1 MADNTID
8 LGFAHNG
15 PLFVNLTVPELIEH
29 SIRRGEGELTQD
41 GAINFRTGKYTGRS
55 PKDKFIVDNAASH
68 DEVGWGAVNQP
79 FDPAAFDAILG
90 RATAY
95 LQNEEL
101 FVQDVY
107 AGADEKHQIKVRFIT
122 QLPYHSMFVKQLF
135 IRPTADQLKTFVP
148 DFTVINAARMQ
159 ADPKRDKTKSE
170 TGIFLDL
177 ERNLGLVVGTEYG
190 GENKKGIFTLLNFLL
205 PQKNVFP
212 MHCSANTTADGNVAL
227 FFGLSGTGKTTLS
240 ADPNRALIGDDEHG
254 WSDDGVFNFE
264 GGCYAKTINLSAE
277 GEPQI
282 WAAIRY
288 GSILENVIIN
298 PETRIADYDDGSLT
312 ENTRVAYPIDYIPG
326 AVIPSVGGHPK
337 TVVFLTADA
346 FGVLPPISK
355 LTPEQAQYHFL
366 SGYTSKLAGTE
377 RGITEPETTF
387 STCFGSPFMPLPPAR
402 YAKLLGER
410 LAKHGATAYL
420 VNTGWSGGPYGVGKR
435 MKLSLTR
442 AMVTAAVS
450 GELENVPTTKDP
462 IFGLHIPVKIEGV
475 PDDVLTPRNTWSD
488 KEAYDKQAKK
498 LAAKFVENFKKY
510 EPVPDA
516 VREAGPC
523 PDTL

>member
-1 MADNTID
+1 MPELNDFNV
-8 LGFAHNG
+8 GFPHTG
-15 PLFVNLTVPELIEH
+15 RTFVNLTVPELIEH
-29 SIRRGEGELTQD
+29 IIRRGEGELAD
-41 GAINFRTGKYTGRS
+41 NGAIVVRTGKYTGRS
-55 PKDKFIVDNAASH
+55 PKDKFIIDNAASH
-68 DEVGWGAVNQP
+68 DQVGWGAVNQP
-79 FDPAAFDAILG
+79 FEPAAFDAILG
-90 RATAY
+90 RAQSY
-95 LQNEEL
+95 LQT
-101 FVQDVY
+101 QDLYVFDAY
-107 AGADEKHQIKVRFIT
+107 AGADPEHLLKVRFIH
-122 QLPYHSMFVKQLF
+122 QLPYHSLFVHQLF
-135 IRPTADQLKTFVP
+135 IRPTEEQLKTFVP
-148 DFTVINAARMQ
+148 DFTVFSAAKMK
-159 ADPKRDKTKSE
+159 ADAARDKTKSE
-170 TGIFLDL
+170 TGIFLDF
-177 ERNLGLVVGTEYG
+177 ERKLGLVVGTEYG
-190 GENKKGIFTLLNFLL
+190 GENKKGIFTVLNFLL

-212 MHCSANTTADGNVAL
+212 MHCSANTTKDGNVAL

-240 ADPNRALIGDDEHG
+240 ADPLRDLIGDDEHG
-254 WSDDGVFNFE
+254 WSDNGVFNFE

-282 WAAIRY
+282 WSAIRY
-288 GSILENVIIN
+288 GSVLENVVLD
-298 PETRIADYDDGSLT
+298 PKTKTPDYDDGSLT
-312 ENTRVAYPIDYIPG
+312 ENTRAAYPIDFIPG

-355 LTPEQAQYHFL
+355 LTPDQAQYHFL

-450 GELENVPTTKDP
+450 GALDNVETKQDP
-462 IFGLHIPVKIEGV
+462 IFGLHIPVHIDGV
-475 PDDVLTPRNTWSD
+475 PDDVLQPRNTWAD
-488 KEAYDKQAKK
+488 KAAYDATAKK
-498 LAAKFVENFKKY
+498 LASKFVENFKKY
-510 EPVPDA
+510 EPVPDQ
-516 VREAGPC
+516 VRNAGPKA
-523 PDTL
+523 